1 VAHIAKVKASG
12 ARLLSPTKG
21 QVMGEF
27 YATNHFLRNQLQ
39 AWLEEGERKK
49 RRSGEEEEKLGDESE
64 GKKEEGSKEG

>member
-1 VAHIAKVKASG
+1 
-12 ARLLSPTKG
+12 
-21 QVMGEF
+21 MGEF